1 MRMRFRSIVLLAV
14 SALCAACSTAPQ
26 APPQPAY
33 DAEAAVA
40 AIRKSA
46 VAARELDVQPLR
58 DNRVED
64 LRQSANTLEKQRKYA
79 ESAAALDQ
87 ALAINASDPALLQER
102 AEAALLLRKLDD
114 AERYAKQAYDGG
126 SKVGP
131 LCRRHWSTIAAV
143 RQSRLDVLKTTPVY
157 KEEFD
162 AVRARISQA
171 GKDVAAARAQA
182 EACTVAAPPR
192 Y

>member
-1 MRMRFRSIVLLAV
+1 MRMRFRSTLLLGLSAV
-14 SALCAACSTAPQ
+14 CAACSTAPQ
-26 APPQPAY
+26 TPPQPPF
-33 DAEAAVA
+33 DAETAVA

-46 VAARELDVQPLR
+46 LATRELDVQPLR

-64 LRQSANTLEKQRKYA
+64 LRQSASTLEKQRKYA

-87 ALAINASDPALLQER
+87 ALAITAGDPALLQER

-157 KEEFD
+157 KEEFEG
-162 AVRARISQA
+162 VLTRISQA

-182 EACTVAAPPR
+182 GACTVSAPPR

>member
-1 MRMRFRSIVLLAV
+1 MAMRLGAVVLLAV
-14 SALCAACSTAPQ
+14 SAAGMGCSTAP
-26 APPQPAY
+26 PAAALPVF
-33 DAEAAVA
+33 DAETAVA

-64 LRQSANTLEKQRKYA
+64 LRQSASALEKQRKYA
-79 ESAAALDQ
+79 ESAATLDQ
-87 ALAINASDPALLQER
+87 ALAITAGDPALLQER

-143 RQSRLDVLKTTPVY
+143 RQTRLDLLKTTPVY

-162 AVRARISQA
+162 AVLARISQA
-171 GKDVAAARAQA
+171 GRDVAAARAQA
-182 EACTVAAPPR
+182 DACTVGAPPR

>member
-1 MRMRFRSIVLLAV
+1 MMRLRSTVWLFLGAV
-14 SALCAACSTAPQ
+14 CAACSTT
-26 APPQPAY
+26 PPSPSQPAF
-33 DAEAAVA
+33 DAETAVA
-40 AIRKSA
+40 GIRKSA

-64 LRQSANTLEKQRKYA
+64 LRQSASALEKQRKYA
-79 ESAAALDQ
+79 EAAATLDQ
-87 ALAINASDPALLQER
+87 ALAITAGDPALLQER

-143 RQSRLDVLKTTPVY
+143 RQTRLDLLKTTPVY

-162 AVRARISQA
+162 AVLARISQA
-171 GKDVAAARAQA
+171 GRDVAAARAQA
-182 EACTVAAPPR
+182 DACTVNAPPR

>member
-1 MRMRFRSIVLLAV
+1 MRMRFRTSVWLALSV
-14 SALCAACSTAPQ
+14 ACAACSTAPQ
-26 APPQPAY
+26 APPQPPY

-64 LRQSANTLEKQRKYA
+64 LRQSASALEKQRKYA

-162 AVRARISQA
+162 AVLARISQA
-171 GKDVAAARAQA
+171 GRDVAAARAQA
-182 EACTVAAPPR
+182 DACTVSAPPR